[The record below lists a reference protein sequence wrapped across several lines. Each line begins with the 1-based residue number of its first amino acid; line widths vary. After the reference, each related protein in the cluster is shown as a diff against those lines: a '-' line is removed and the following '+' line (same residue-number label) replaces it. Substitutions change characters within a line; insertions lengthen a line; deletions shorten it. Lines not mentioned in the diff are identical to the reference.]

1 MQFRIKDYREALNLS
16 QQSLAEKAEVSRAT
30 ICGLE
35 GGTISVTTTDTLIKI
50 ANALGK
56 KVSDIFL
63 E

>member
-1 MQFRIKDYREALNLS
+1 MQFRIRDFRTEQNLS
-16 QQSLAEKAEVSRAT
+16 QQGLAQKADVSRAT
-30 ICGLE
+30 IAGLE
-35 GGTISVTTTDTLIKI
+35 CGTITVTTTDTLRKI